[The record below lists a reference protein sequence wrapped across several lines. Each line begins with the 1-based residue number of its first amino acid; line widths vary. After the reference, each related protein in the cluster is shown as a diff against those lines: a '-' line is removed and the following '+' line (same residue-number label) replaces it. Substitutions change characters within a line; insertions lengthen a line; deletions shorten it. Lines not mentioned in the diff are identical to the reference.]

1 MSKEILRPQAKPAP
15 AAQPEQE
22 PVAWMDADG
31 NVSDNNDHN
40 CFPIPLYT
48 TANIQ
53 SYLEKD
59 NSQPEQ
65 KPVGLVPVPL
75 AHIVG
80 EIDHMGKVWT
90 PAQPAYRA
98 VKTVHEGKPVYVAQ
112 HDEDDD
118 TQGFMSNWA
127 NFEEGRKFGRAEA
140 LERAWVDLTRQ
151 QFLDVTDDLE
161 DLEDCWIQIQA
172 KLKEVNIR

>member
-59 NSQPEQ
+59 NLQR
-65 KPVGLVPVPL
+65 
-75 AHIVG
+75 
-80 EIDHMGKVWT
+80 T
-90 PAQPAYRA
+90 
-98 VKTVHEGKPVYVAQ
+98 
-112 HDEDDD
+112 
-118 TQGFMSNWA
+118 
-127 NFEEGRKFGRAEA
+127 
-140 LERAWVDLTRQ
+140 WVDLTRQ